1 MQNQIFDHEN
11 GSMITKRIFVFENL
25 EQICFLLKFVDFIS
39 VCMQLKKRNGCE
51 PLPLIFG
58 LSQSMRLAGL
68 RLDVVFALFDGLDAE
83 PDVLLSVLSVLD
95 ELCELIVD
103 AVQVANAT

>member
-1 MQNQIFDHEN
+1 MIFNACNE
-11 GSMITKRIFVFENL
+11 IIY
-25 EQICFLLKFVDFIS
+25 Q
-39 VCMQLKKRNGCE
+39 NGCE
-51 PLPLIFG
+51 PLALIFG

-68 RLDVVFALFDGLDAE
+68 RLDVVFALFEGLDAE

-95 ELCELIVD
+95 ELCEFIVD